1 MALEDKL
8 QNEQTAQG
16 SELEKKVDE
25 TPRNSEHKGTSFFS
39 YVTHGAATAA
49 STVVSYGLVGING
62 PLTGLAFVA
71 GKGILS
77 LFKKAKTSL
86 VDLMDEMTTGSL
98 LGIVGSKLYEY
109 AAKLIPNPTF
119 ATKAFRA
126 AATLVVGNPIF
137 VGSYLALAHFVRH
150 PFDIA
155 GTYRNVRDN
164 LWKMNKETIK
174 YLGIPVA
181 LTVNGYWGGYP
192 GIVAADAGYRIVF
205 GLKGEKPKET
215 ANYTQPAYGGSYK

>member
-8 QNEQTAQG
+8 QNQEQAQRSG
-16 SELEKKVDE
+16 LEKKVANAPKQKE
-25 TPRNSEHKGTSFFS
+25 KSSLFS
-39 YVTHGAATAA
+39 YLTHGTAATA
-49 STVVSYGLVGING
+49 STLFSYGIVGING
-62 PLTGLAFVA
+62 PLTGAAFVL
-71 GKGILS
+71 GKSILS
-77 LFKKAKTSL
+77 LFRKAKTSL

-109 AAKLIPNPTF
+109 AAKLIPNPTLL
-119 ATKAFRA
+119 TKIYRA
-126 AATLVVGNPIF
+126 AATLIVGNPIF

-150 PFDIA
+150 PFDMA

-181 LTVNGYWGGYP
+181 MTVNGYWGGYP

-205 GLKGEKPKET
+205 GLKGDKSKEP
-215 ANYTQPAYGGSYK
+215 AKYAQPAYGGAH